1 MKDGLDVFISYEHES
16 KSIADNIVAVL
27 EQNKIRC
34 WYAPRDVIGDYATSI
49 VEAIE
54 RCKIFVIIL
63 NEKSSNSIHC
73 LNEVEQAF
81 KANIYSD
88 SKIIIPFKVDNKD
101 LSKAMDYYVKR
112 QHWIDACTRS
122 LDIAVT
128 DLKDKICKIL
138 HIEKK
143 PAVEKKRIVN
153 YYVDTSVFE
162 EKRLEKQ
169 HLLLQKFDED
179 IYNALVQGKQNLT
192 VLDVGSN
199 SGSLIMNRLGARKE
213 VKQIIAIE
221 YDQKAIEE
229 GEKNFCE
236 KISFY
241 QADVSAVDFA
251 QRMEQIKQ
259 QCGIEK
265 FDIIHC
271 SMLFLHL
278 KSSVH
283 TLKIL
288 RKQLAPNGLI
298 YIKDIDDG
306 LNLAYPD
313 PNKNFERVYE
323 ICKNNVI
330 SGYRHSGR
338 EIYTALMVSGF
349 NNIKILRKGL
359 STESMDYDDKQ
370 SLFDIYFSFILEDLR
385 IQSEKYPDDEY
396 YTKEYRWLS
405 SIYEDLESDF
415 LNKEFFFNLGFM
427 CFVAHR

>member
-199 SGSLIMNRLGARKE
+199 SGSLIMNRLGALQRS
-213 VKQIIAIE
+213 
-221 YDQKAIEE
+221 KA
-229 GEKNFCE
+229 
-236 KISFY
+236 
-241 QADVSAVDFA
+241 D
-251 QRMEQIKQ
+251 
-259 QCGIEK
+259 
-265 FDIIHC
+265 HC
-271 SMLFLHL
+271 
-278 KSSVH
+278 
-283 TLKIL
+283 
-288 RKQLAPNGLI
+288 N
-298 YIKDIDDG
+298 
-306 LNLAYPD
+306 
-313 PNKNFERVYE
+313 
-323 ICKNNVI
+323 
-330 SGYRHSGR
+330 
-338 EIYTALMVSGF
+338 
-349 NNIKILRKGL
+349 
-359 STESMDYDDKQ
+359 
-370 SLFDIYFSFILEDLR
+370 
-385 IQSEKYPDDEY
+385 
-396 YTKEYRWLS
+396 
-405 SIYEDLESDF
+405 
-415 LNKEFFFNLGFM
+415 
-427 CFVAHR
+427 